1 MKRETPKSWQEAG
14 METKDAELARIFTAD
29 SWIVPNVVE
38 REGKKLLWR
47 ATAGEEKRVHPGR
60 ELIEDFIRLHDASL
74 DQIVK
79 YAKRWG
85 ALGLC
90 SHGLPANHS
99 YPSFVSKVED
109 LPYICEPV
117 PAKQRSGYSEEPLEK
132 WCAFSKQA
140 YGLLNIAA
148 RLHKNELVEP
158 KDWEFIFPVFAVP
171 SAIGSRA
178 EALQSERHRVAY
190 VVQRWLS
197 LGAVRPRFTWEG
209 LTPTFEL
216 GGPTVKGTGLFGALA
231 VQLLL
236 IISRI
241 DGLALCSGCA
251 IPYIPPKRPQAGRRN
266 YCLECQNNGIPMRH
280 AMRDRRAREKDKP
293 KHRKKHRKSR

>member
-29 SWIVPNVVE
+29 SWIAPNDVE
-38 REGKKLLWR
+38 LEGKKLLWR

-60 ELIEDFIRLHDASL
+60 ELIEDFIRLHDSSPA
-74 DQIVK
+74 QIVK

-85 ALGLC
+85 VLGLC
-90 SHGLPANHS
+90 SHGLPASHS
-99 YPSFVSKVED
+99 FPSFVSKVED
-109 LPYICEPV
+109 LPYICAPV
-117 PAKQRSGYSEEPLEK
+117 PAKQRRGYSEEPLEK
-132 WCAFSKQA
+132 WHAFSKQA

-158 KDWEFIFPVFAVP
+158 KDWEFVFPIFAVP

-178 EALQSERHRVAY
+178 GALQSERHRVAY
-190 VVQRWLS
+190 VMQRWLS

-236 IISRI
+236 IISRR
-241 DGLALCSGCA
+241 DGLAFCSGCA
-251 IPYIPPKRPQAGRRN
+251 KPHIPSRRPQADRRN
-266 YCLECQNNGIPMRH
+266 FCSECRNNKISVLH
-280 AMRDRRAREKDKP
+280 AMRDMRERRKDNP
-293 KHRKKHRKSR
+293 RNRKER